1 MNLCLKSLGEL
12 SSTKRLIPKETVG
25 CSARWLCE
33 NLWEECHP
41 VSRGAIMARK
51 RHFQVLVQRSSGQFI
66 DATTVLKFVGA
77 DFCSPTKRPALTLK
91 RDPTAFSD
99 LDQLYTQ
106 MLSIQAQRTLSK
118 LWELSWHLTTIRNQ
132 GWLKI
137 FSGSVEDENDK
148 NGAYSNTGDVSP
160 HFAHASFS
168 NICSIQVARP
178 GPMIPCQSTGIW
190 KPDYSTEL
198 CTHYSIDSVLEL
210 SNSCYY
216 LESAY

>member
-1 MNLCLKSLGEL
+1 MNLCLKSLGES

-25 CSARWLCE
+25 CSARWLYE

-106 MLSIQAQRTLSK
+106 MSSYGNYPGIWRRFETRGDWRYSRDLSK
-118 LWELSWHLTTIRNQ
+118 MRTTRTGPTQIRVMSALTLHMLHLVIFVQFKSLGRPNDSMSIYRNMKTRLLY
-132 GWLKI
+132 GALHSLFYWFCL
-137 FSGSVEDENDK
+137 GVE
-148 NGAYSNTGDVSP
+148 
-160 HFAHASFS
+160 
-168 NICSIQVARP
+168 
-178 GPMIPCQSTGIW
+178 
-190 KPDYSTEL
+190 
-198 CTHYSIDSVLEL
+198 
-210 SNSCYY
+210 
-216 LESAY
+216 